1 MGVSLGN
8 SGSIL
13 GVSFGLT
20 GSVFGVSTSFC
31 GSTFGLT
38 GSDFFTGTGTGIGA
52 GADGAGAGGAAAGAG
67 SALAAVLGFLAGF
80 GLIVGAMLGLG
91 GSGSASSRLIISICK
106 GGVFFNGS
114 ISSIFMVAKP
124 VPATPCNAN
133 VIAIAIAVL
142 LLSKKL
148 LLEISPV
155 VIKQYLVNFFANK
168 INK

>member
-8 SGSIL
+8 SGSTL

-20 GSVFGVSTSFC
+20 GSVFGVSASFC

-38 GSDFFTGTGTGIGA
+38 GSDFFTGTGIGA
-52 GADGAGAGGAAAGAG
+52 GADGAGAGGAAAGVG

-133 VIAIAIAVL
+133 VIATAIAVFL
-142 LLSKKL
+142 LLKKL

-155 VIKQYLVNFFANK
+155 VIKQYLVNFLQTK
-168 INK
+168 

>member
-1 MGVSLGN
+1 MGVSLGG
-8 SGSIL
+8 SGSTL

-20 GSVFGVSTSFC
+20 GSVFGVSASFC

-38 GSDFFTGTGTGIGA
+38 GSDFFTGTGIGA

-133 VIAIAIAVL
+133 VIATAIAVFL
-142 LLSKKL
+142 LLKKL

>member
-1 MGVSLGN
+1 MGVSLGG
-8 SGSIL
+8 SGSTL

-20 GSVFGVSTSFC
+20 GSVFGVSASFC

-38 GSDFFTGTGTGIGA
+38 GSDFFTGTGI
-52 GADGAGAGGAAAGAG
+52 GAGAGGAAAGAG
-67 SALAAVLGFLAGF
+67 SALAVVLGFLAGF

-133 VIAIAIAVL
+133 VIATAIAVFL
-142 LLSKKL
+142 LLKKL

-155 VIKQYLVNFFANK
+155 VIKQYLVNFLQTK
-168 INK
+168 

>member
-8 SGSIL
+8 SGSTL
-13 GVSFGLT
+13 GFSFGLT
-20 GSVFGVSTSFC
+20 GSVFGVSASFC

-38 GSDFFTGTGTGIGA
+38 GSDFFTGTGIGA

-67 SALAAVLGFLAGF
+67 SALAAVLGFLAGV

-133 VIAIAIAVL
+133 VIATAIAVFL
-142 LLSKKL
+142 LLKKL

-155 VIKQYLVNFFANK
+155 VIKQYLVNFLQTK
-168 INK
+168 

>member
-1 MGVSLGN
+1 MDVSLGN
-8 SGSIL
+8 SGSTL

-20 GSVFGVSTSFC
+20 GSVFGVSASFC

-38 GSDFFTGTGTGIGA
+38 GSDFFTGTGIGA
-52 GADGAGAGGAAAGAG
+52 GADGAGAAGAG

-133 VIAIAIAVL
+133 VIATAIAVFL
-142 LLSKKL
+142 LLKKL

>member
-8 SGSIL
+8 SGSTL

-20 GSVFGVSTSFC
+20 GSVFGVSASFC

-38 GSDFFTGTGTGIGA
+38 GSDFFTGTGIGA
-52 GADGAGAGGAAAGAG
+52 GADGAGAGGAAAGTG

-133 VIAIAIAVL
+133 VIATAIAVFL
-142 LLSKKL
+142 LLKKL

-155 VIKQYLVNFFANK
+155 VIKQYLVNFLQTK
-168 INK
+168 

>member
-1 MGVSLGN
+1 MGVSLGG
-8 SGSIL
+8 SGSTL

-20 GSVFGVSTSFC
+20 GSVFGVSASFC

-38 GSDFFTGTGTGIGA
+38 GSDFFTGTGIGA
-52 GADGAGAGGAAAGAG
+52 GAGAGAAGAG
-67 SALAAVLGFLAGF
+67 SALAVVLGFLAGF

-133 VIAIAIAVL
+133 VIATAIAVFL
-142 LLSKKL
+142 LLKKL

-155 VIKQYLVNFFANK
+155 VIKQYLVNFLQTK
-168 INK
+168 

>member
-8 SGSIL
+8 SGSTL

-20 GSVFGVSTSFC
+20 VSVFGVSASFC

-38 GSDFFTGTGTGIGA
+38 GSDFFTGTGIGA

-80 GLIVGAMLGLG
+80 GLIVGAMLDLG

-133 VIAIAIAVL
+133 VIATAIAVL
-142 LLSKKL
+142 LLLKKL

>member
-1 MGVSLGN
+1 MDVSLGN
-8 SGSIL
+8 SGSTL

-20 GSVFGVSTSFC
+20 GSVFGVSASFC

-38 GSDFFTGTGTGIGA
+38 GSDFFTGTGI
-52 GADGAGAGGAAAGAG
+52 GAGAGGAAAGAG

-133 VIAIAIAVL
+133 VIATAIAVFL
-142 LLSKKL
+142 LLKKL